1 MFNFINEISAMPVY
15 RYGLMLF
22 ALLAIVPA
30 IVSGNMAQHL
40 ASKLTKNQ
48 IDMKTIKQLALN
60 LVVFI
65 GCVSLILFTLITYL
79 R

>member
-40 ASKLTKNQ
+40 ASKLTKNH

-60 LVVFI
+60 LAVFI

>member
-1 MFNFINEISAMPVY
+1 MPVY